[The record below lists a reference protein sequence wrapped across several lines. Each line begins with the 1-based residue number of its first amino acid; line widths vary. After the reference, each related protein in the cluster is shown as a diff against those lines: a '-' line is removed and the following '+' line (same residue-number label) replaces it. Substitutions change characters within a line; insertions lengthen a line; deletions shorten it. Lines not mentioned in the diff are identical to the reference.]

1 MTLRLHICQNPRVT
15 VQPNLR
21 TEPDAQPEQPATS
34 SAIPSPGAA
43 SSPPDAAADRQ
54 TSPNAPAGDPAPP
67 AGRPAAFFDLD
78 KTIIA
83 RSSTVALTSTLIAEG
98 MLRRRTVL
106 RSVYAQAT
114 YQIGT
119 AGQTQSERLR
129 HLLGGIIAGWDAA
142 RLARLAADQ
151 LATKIAP
158 QVFSEAAELIQSH
171 RDAGRD
177 VVIVS
182 ASSREL
188 VEPIG
193 AMLGADHCLA
203 TRMEV
208 KDGRYTGGAEFFNY
222 GPAKVEAMT
231 ALAGRQG
238 YDLSRSFAYSDSI
251 TDLPM
256 LEAVGH
262 PAVVNP
268 SRTLRR
274 VAEHRGWQV
283 VRFAAPSSVRAE
295 NQRLAATGLA
305 TFLGPALI
313 GLAALLVWRRLRP
326 RRS

>member
-1 MTLRLHICQNPRVT
+1 MIDSTAAV
-15 VQPNLR
+15 R
-21 TEPDAQPEQPATS
+21 TRPKPA
-34 SAIPSPGAA
+34 
-43 SSPPDAAADRQ
+43 
-54 TSPNAPAGDPAPP
+54 
-67 AGRPAAFFDLD
+67 RPAAFFDLD

-114 YQIGT
+114 YQLGA

-129 HLLGGIIAGWDAA
+129 HLLGGIVAGWDAG
-142 RLARLAADQ
+142 RLARLARDE
-151 LATKIAP
+151 LARKIGP
-158 QVFSEAAELIQSH
+158 QVFEDAAKLIQSH

-177 VVIVS
+177 IVIVS

-208 KDGRYTGGAEFFNY
+208 RDGRYTGETEFFNY

-231 ALAGRQG
+231 ALAERED

-268 SRTLRR
+268 SRPLRR
-274 VAEHRGWQV
+274 VAEERGWEV
-283 VRFAAPSSVRAE
+283 VRFAAPSSVRSE
-295 NQRLAATGLA
+295 NRRLAATGA
-305 TFLGPALI
+305 AALI
-313 GLAALLVWRRLRP
+313 VPLVAGGALVLVWRR
-326 RRS
+326 RSSLHRARKAIGLASGGVVE

>member
-1 MTLRLHICQNPRVT
+1 VIDQEAT
-15 VQPNLR
+15 
-21 TEPDAQPEQPATS
+21 PAT
-34 SAIPSPGAA
+34 AEAPGVTGAPTPATPS
-43 SSPPDAAADRQ
+43 
-54 TSPNAPAGDPAPP
+54 APATTKA
-67 AGRPAAFFDLD
+67 AAFFDLD

-114 YQIGT
+114 YQIGA

-142 RLARLAADQ
+142 RLGSLAREQ
-151 LATKIAP
+151 LADKIAP
-158 QVFSEAAELIQSH
+158 QVFDEAAELIQSH

-208 KDGRYTGGAEFFNY
+208 KDGRYTGGTDFFNY

-231 ALAGRQG
+231 SLARREG
-238 YDLSRSFAYSDSI
+238 YDLSRSYAYSDSI

-256 LEAVGH
+256 LESVGH

-268 SRTLRR
+268 SRPLRK
-274 VAEHRGWQV
+274 VAEERGWEV
-283 VRFAAPSSVRAE
+283 VRFAPPESVRSE
-295 NQRLAATGLA
+295 NRRLVATAAIA
-305 TFLGPALI
+305 FLGPMIVGACMTIAWHRFSTL
-313 GLAALLVWRRLRP
+313 RRNRKTI
-326 RRS
+326 